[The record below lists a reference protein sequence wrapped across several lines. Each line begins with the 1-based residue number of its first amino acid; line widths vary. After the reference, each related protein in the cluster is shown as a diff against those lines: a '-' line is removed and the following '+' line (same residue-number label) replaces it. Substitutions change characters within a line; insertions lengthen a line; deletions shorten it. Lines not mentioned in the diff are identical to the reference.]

1 MDFVVVDDIV
11 RTPVERFANLAVFPF
26 DPVFRDWRGMRL
38 AHIDV
43 GQGPVVVLLHGEPTW
58 SYLWR
63 KVIPPLAAAVFR
75 CIAPDLPGFG
85 RSDKPL
91 DPAWYS
97 YDNHTASVGSLLDDL
112 DLSDVTLVM
121 HDWGGPIGLRL
132 ATIDQRDRISRV
144 VLMDTGVFTGEQT
157 MSDEWLRFRAFVA
170 AHPDVPIRPLIRGGC
185 KHPPASAVLDA
196 YDAPFPTAAS
206 KAGVRRFPE
215 LIPLAADA
223 PGAATGREVL
233 RGLLRDH
240 RPALILWADADPV
253 LPLEPFGRQ
262 MQRVLPMADQL
273 RVIADAGH
281 YLQED
286 QGELVG
292 RTITDWL
299 AGVRR

>member
-1 MDFVVVDDIV
+1 MVEEIA
-11 RTPVERFANLAVFPF
+11 RTPAERFLNLSDFGF

-38 AHIDV
+38 AHVDV
-43 GQGPVVVLLHGEPTW
+43 GQGPIVLLLHGEPTW

-63 KVIPPLAAAVFR
+63 KVIPPLVEAGFR

-85 RSDKPL
+85 QSDKPL

-97 YDNHTASVGSLLDDL
+97 YDNHTAAVASLLDDL
-112 DLSDVTLVM
+112 DLYDVTLVM

-132 ATIDQRDRISRV
+132 AAIERPDRVSRLV
-144 VLMDTGVFTGEQT
+144 VMDTGVFTGEQT

-185 KHPPASAVLDA
+185 KHPLAPEVLAA

-206 KAGVRRFPE
+206 KAGARRFPE
-215 LIPLAADA
+215 LIPLTPDA
-223 PGAATGREVL
+223 PGAATGRAVL
-233 RGLLRDH
+233 QRLLHDH
-240 RPALILWADADPV
+240 RPAQILWADADPV
-253 LPLEPFGRQ
+253 LPLEPYARQ
-262 MQRVLPMADQL
+262 MQRVLPMADEL
-273 RVIADAGH
+273 NVIGDAGH

-286 QGELVG
+286 QGALVG
-292 RTITDWL
+292 RTIAAWL